1 MKDNSSAQTSD
12 TLWTKIDH
20 QSEILGLLSGLVKIH
35 KIPHIIFET
44 TSQFFFETW
53 HHSSVSREI
62 TFLYF
67 F

>member
-44 TSQFFFETW
+44 TSQFFLKLG
-53 HHSSVSREI
+53 I
-62 TFLYF
+62 TLQCQER
-67 F
+67 